1 MEIISNNTMES
12 KGVIEK
18 NEMFFWDNVEYSL
31 PAGNEERKWKGEWI
45 WAPKDKYP
53 EFQECVPTLFCK
65 EKKNF
70 GVFIFQKKWNIEKKI
85 DNAS

>member
-31 PAGNEERKWKGEWI
+31 PVGNEKESGRESGFGLQRINIRNFRSVFQPFFARKKRILVFLSFRKNGI
-45 WAPKDKYP
+45 
-53 EFQECVPTLFCK
+53 LR
-65 EKKNF
+65 KK
-70 GVFIFQKKWNIEKKI
+70 
-85 DNAS
+85 

>member
-53 EFQECVPTLFCK
+53 EFQECVPTLFAR
-65 EKKNF
+65 KKRIL
-70 GVFIFQKKWNIEKKI
+70 VFLSFRKNGILRKK
-85 DNAS
+85 

>member
-31 PAGNEERKWKGEWI
+31 PAGNEERNSGKLESGQS
-45 WAPKDKYP
+45 
-53 EFQECVPTLFCK
+53 F
-65 EKKNF
+65 
-70 GVFIFQKKWNIEKKI
+70 
-85 DNAS
+85 